1 MDFLGP
7 EKTLLIGVVSD
18 PIYKRPP
25 YNRLSSSMIMHSFHV
40 HHHGKDETMCYFTLF
55 TPPEYNILQ
64 LVILGPTLYHVRKLS
79 DAW

>member
-1 MDFLGP
+1 
-7 EKTLLIGVVSD
+7 
-18 PIYKRPP
+18 
-25 YNRLSSSMIMHSFHV
+25 MIMRSFHL

-64 LVILGPTLYHVRKLS
+64 LVILGPTLYDVRKFS